1 MTGIAYAANGAAP
14 AAGGG
19 IASFVPLIL
28 IFVVFYFLLIRPQQK
43 KAKEHQ
49 AFLGNLQKG
58 NEVVTSG
65 GIHGRITGLTD
76 AVVTLEIADGVRIKV
91 SRSAVSTSAAEAR
104 KQGEAPAKTS
114 GG

>member
-1 MTGIAYAANGAAP
+1 MSAIAYAANGAAP

-19 IASFVPLIL
+19 LASLLPFAL

-49 AFLGNLQKG
+49 AFLDSLQKG

-76 AVVTLEIADGVRIKV
+76 TVITMEVADGVRIKV
-91 SRSAVSTSAAEAR
+91 SRASIATSAAEAK
-104 KQGEAPAKTS
+104 KQGEAPAKSS